1 MSDDF
6 EFSESSA
13 ATFDIKAFLY
23 KTLSY
28 WKLFVLCIGVGLFI
42 VYQQNIRT
50 QQSYKLAT
58 QISVEDDKNPLFTS
72 NTSLTFNWGGVS
84 GKVKT
89 IITTLQSR
97 SHHEKVVDNLQFYIT
112 YLKQARF
119 RKDDIYKAAPFAISL
134 LPNTSQLL
142 NKPVRVTIIDD
153 KTFELGLDF
162 ENTVVSTQNFT
173 TKEKGTADV
182 PLGAFSQRFAFGDP
196 IVLPFLNGTIHFKKD
211 RKIIPGESY
220 FIEFQNYDAVV
231 AKYKNKLWINNPM
244 NSSILNLEMID
255 VNTQKIEDYLNETVR
270 VLSEDQLNRKNQF
283 VTNTINFIDEQL
295 ERVKT
300 QLTLNADSLNN
311 YRQNNK
317 IFNLD
322 EESLQIND
330 KLSKFEIEKDN
341 TNRQLAY
348 YSNLKTYLETS
359 ERFTE
364 LPAPSIAGVS
374 DGNILANISKLNALS
389 VQKSKYE
396 STVRSDAAIF
406 GDINRQ
412 MEGLKA
418 VLLENISSATN
429 GLRREMEFI
438 NSKIAET
445 NSKIRKL
452 PKDQQHMLNIE
463 RQYALS
469 EQTYNVFL
477 AKRGEADIIKS
488 ASVSDILVID
498 PAKDTG
504 AQPID
509 LKLSSRYVFAV
520 VGGFL
525 PPLLLAFLVT
535 FFDTRLHGPQN
546 LEQVSRI
553 PLLGVIG
560 KSTMDNNL
568 VVHNSPKSAIA
579 ESFRAIRS
587 SLQYMYKRKGKE
599 GTKIIMVTSSVSGEG
614 KTFCSINLATVFA
627 LSGKKTV
634 LVGLDLRKPKIFGDF
649 NLNNDIGVTNYLIGH
664 KTLEEVT
671 FTSEVENLDVITSGP
686 IPPNPSELLI
696 GEPMDTLIEELKKQY
711 DYIILDTPPVALVAD
726 ALELLEYAD
735 ASMYVVRQ
743 DYTKKGML
751 NLINDKYKKKELS
764 NISFLYNDYD
774 QKGKYGYGFGYGYGS
789 YGYGA
794 YGNGYHENHKP
805 KFSFVDRLGRWFKL

>member
-1 MSDDF
+1 MNDEF
-6 EFSESSA
+6 EFSESSPS
-13 ATFDIKAFLY
+13 TFDIKAFLY

-28 WKLFVLCIGVGLFI
+28 WKLFILCIGIGLFI

-50 QQSYKLAT
+50 QQSYKLGT
-58 QISVEDDKNPLFTS
+58 QISIEDDNNPLFS
-72 NTSLTFNWGGVS
+72 ANTSLTFNWGGVS

-119 RKDDIYKAAPFAISL
+119 RKDDIYKAAPFTFTL
-134 LPNTSQLL
+134 LPNTSQVL
-142 NKPVRVTIIDD
+142 NVPVRISIVNDT
-153 KTFELGLDF
+153 TFEIGLDF
-162 ENTVVSTQNFT
+162 ENTIVNTQNFT
-173 TKEKGTADV
+173 NKEKSTTDV
-182 PLGAFSQRFAFGDP
+182 SIGPFKQRFKFGDP
-196 IVLPFLNGTIHFKKD
+196 IILPFLNGTIHFKKD
-211 RKIIPGESY
+211 RKIVSGDEY
-220 FIEFQNYDAVV
+220 FITFQNYDAVV
-231 AKYKNKLWINNPM
+231 GKYKDKLWVDNPA
-244 NSSILNLEMID
+244 NSSILNLEMTD
-255 VNTQKIEDYLNETVR
+255 VNTGKIEDYLNETVR

-283 VTNTINFIDEQL
+283 VTNTITFIDEQL
-295 ERVKT
+295 ERVKS

-322 EESLQIND
+322 EESLQINE
-330 KLSKFEIEKDN
+330 KLAKFEIEKDN

-359 ERFTE
+359 NSFTDV
-364 LPAPSIAGVS
+364 PAPSIAGVN
-374 DGNILANISKLNALS
+374 DANILGNVSKLNALS

-396 STVRSDAAIF
+396 TTVRSDAAIF
-406 GDINRQ
+406 GDIDRQ
-412 MEGLKA
+412 TEGLKA
-418 VLLENISSATN
+418 VLLENISSASN

-438 NSKIAET
+438 NSKIASID
-445 NSKIRKL
+445 SKIRKL
-452 PKDQQHMLNIE
+452 PKDQQNMLNIE

-477 AKRGEADIIKS
+477 AKRGEAEIIKS
-488 ASVSDILVID
+488 ASVSDVLVID

-509 LKLSSRYVFAV
+509 LKLSSRYIFAII
-520 VGGFL
+520 GGFL
-525 PPLLLAFLVT
+525 PPLLLAFLVA
-535 FFDTRLHGPQN
+535 FFDTKLHSPHN
-546 LEQVSRI
+546 LEQISRI

-560 KSTMDNNL
+560 KNESDNNL
-568 VVHNSPKSAIA
+568 VVHNKPKSTIA
-579 ESFRAIRS
+579 ESFRSIRS
-587 SLQYMYKRKGKE
+587 SLQFMYRTKGKE
-599 GTKIIMVTSSVSGEG
+599 GSKTIVVTSSVSGEG

-649 NLNNDIGVTNYLIGH
+649 KLNNDLGVVNYLIGQN
-664 KTLEEVT
+664 TLDEVINL
-671 FTSEVENLDVITSGP
+671 SIIDNLDIITSGP

-696 GEPMDTLIEELKKQY
+696 GEPMDTLINELKTRY

-726 ALELLEYAD
+726 ALELFEYAD

-743 DYTKKGML
+743 DYTKKAML
-751 NLINDKYKKKELS
+751 NFINDKYKKKELS
-764 NISFLYNDYD
+764 NISFLYNHYD
-774 QKGKYGYGFGYGYGS
+774 QKGKYGYGHGYGYAT
-789 YGYGA
+789 YGNGP
-794 YGNGYHENHKP
+794 YGNGYHDNYKP
-805 KFSFVDRLGRWFKL
+805 KPSLKERVKGLFKI

>member
-1 MSDDF
+1 MNDEF
-6 EFSESSA
+6 EFTESSPS
-13 ATFDIKAFLY
+13 TFDIKAFLY

-28 WKLFVLCIGVGLFI
+28 WKLFILCIGIGLFI

-50 QQSYKLAT
+50 QQSYKLGT

-97 SHHEKVVDNLQFYIT
+97 SHHEKVVDNLEFYIT

-119 RKDDIYKAAPFAISL
+119 RKDDIYKAAPFTFNL
-134 LPNTSQLL
+134 LPNTAQVLDV
-142 NKPVRVTIIDD
+142 PVRILIIDD
-153 KTFELGLDF
+153 TTFEIGLDF
-162 ENTVVSTQNFT
+162 ENSVINTQNYSNKKMST
-173 TKEKGTADV
+173 VDV
-182 PLGAFSQRFAFGDP
+182 SVGAFKQRFKFGDP
-196 IVLPFLNGTIHFKKD
+196 IVLPFLNGTVDFKKD
-211 RKIIPGESY
+211 RKAVAGNVY
-220 FIEFQNYDAVV
+220 FVQFKNYDAVV
-231 AKYKNKLWINNPM
+231 AKYKKKLWVNNPD
-244 NSSILNLEMID
+244 NSSILNLEMTD
-255 VNTQKIEDYLNETVR
+255 VNTGKIEDYLNETVR

-283 VTNTINFIDEQL
+283 VTNTIAFIDEQL
-295 ERVKT
+295 DRVKA
-300 QLTLNADSLNN
+300 QLALDADSLNS

-322 EESLQIND
+322 EESLQINE
-330 KLSKFEIEKDN
+330 KLSKLEIDKDN

-359 ERFTE
+359 NSFTDV
-364 LPAPSIAGVS
+364 PAPSIAGV
-374 DGNILANISKLNALS
+374 DDANILGNVSKLNALS

-429 GLRREMEFI
+429 GLRRELEFI
-438 NSKIAET
+438 NSKIGAT

-452 PKDQQHMLNIE
+452 PQDQQNMLNIE

-504 AQPID
+504 AKPID
-509 LKLSSRYVFAV
+509 LKLSSRYVFAII
-520 VGGFL
+520 GGFL
-525 PPLLLAFLVT
+525 PPLLLAFLIT
-535 FFDTRLHGPQN
+535 FFDTKLHSPQN
-546 LEQVSRI
+546 LEQISRI

-560 KSTMDNNL
+560 KHQMDNNL
-568 VVHNSPKSAIA
+568 AVHLKPKSTIA

-587 SLQYMYKRKGKE
+587 SLQYMYKDKGKE
-599 GTKIIMVTSSVSGEG
+599 GAKTLLVTSSVSGEG

-649 NLNNDIGVTNYLIGH
+649 NLNNDLGVVNYLIGQN
-664 KTLEEVT
+664 TIEDITVV
-671 FTSEVENLDVITSGP
+671 SEIENLDVITSGP

-696 GEPMDTLIEELKKQY
+696 GGAMDTLISDLKKRY

-726 ALELLEYAD
+726 ALELLEYVD

-751 NLINDKYKKKELS
+751 NFINDKYRKKELS
-764 NISFLYNDYD
+764 NISFLYNHYD
-774 QKGKYGYGFGYGYGS
+774 QKGKYGYGYGYGYGT

-794 YGNGYHENHKP
+794 YGNGYHENHRVKSSV
-805 KFSFVDRLGRWFKL
+805 FGRVKDVFKK

>member
-1 MSDDF
+1 MNDEF
-6 EFSESSA
+6 EFTESSH

-28 WKLFVLCIGVGLFI
+28 WKLFILCIGVGLFI

-50 QQSYKLAT
+50 QQSYKLGT
-58 QISVEDDKNPLFTS
+58 QISIEDDKNPLFTS

-119 RKDDIYKAAPFAISL
+119 RKDDIYKAAPFTFTL
-134 LPNTSQLL
+134 LPNTPQVLDL
-142 NKPVRVTIIDD
+142 PVRILVVDD
-153 KTFELGLDF
+153 TTFEIGVDF
-162 ENTVVSTQNFT
+162 EKALVSTQNFT
-173 TKEKGTADV
+173 SKEKSTADV
-182 PLGAFSQRFAFGDP
+182 SVGAFKQRFKFGDP
-196 IVLPFLNGTIHFKKD
+196 IVLPFLNGTVHFKKD
-211 RKIIPGESY
+211 RKTIAGDEY
-220 FIEFQNYDAVV
+220 FIKFQNYDAVV
-231 AKYKNKLWINNPM
+231 ARYKNKLWVNNPD
-244 NSSILNLEMID
+244 NSSILNLEMTD
-255 VNTQKIEDYLNETVR
+255 VNTGKIEDYLNETVR

-283 VTNTINFIDEQL
+283 VTNTIKFIDEQL
-295 ERVKT
+295 DRVKS

-322 EESLQIND
+322 EESLQINE
-330 KLSKFEIEKDN
+330 KLAKFEIDKDN

-348 YSNLKTYLETS
+348 YTNLKTYLETS
-359 ERFTE
+359 DSFTDV
-364 LPAPSIAGVS
+364 PAPSIAGVD

-412 MEGLKA
+412 MEGIKA

-429 GLRREMEFI
+429 GLRREMAFI
-438 NSKIAET
+438 NSKIAST

-452 PKDQQHMLNIE
+452 PKDQQNMLNIE

-509 LKLSSRYVFAV
+509 LKLSSRYIFAII
-520 VGGFL
+520 GGFL
-525 PPLLLAFLVT
+525 PPLLLAFLIT
-535 FFDTRLHGPQN
+535 FFDTKLHSPQN
-546 LEQVSRI
+546 LEQISRI
-553 PLLGVIG
+553 PLLGVVG
-560 KSTMDNNL
+560 KNQVDSNLAVHLKPKST
-568 VVHNSPKSAIA
+568 IA

-587 SLQYMYKRKGKE
+587 SLQYMYKDKGKE
-599 GTKIIMVTSSVSGEG
+599 GTKTIMVTSSVSGEG

-634 LVGLDLRKPKIFGDF
+634 LVGLDLRKPKIFDDF
-649 NLNNDIGVTNYLIGH
+649 KLNNDIGVVNYLIGQ

-671 FTSEVENLDVITSGP
+671 FTSEIDNLDVITSGP

-696 GEPMDTLIEELKKQY
+696 GEAMDALIHELKKRY
-711 DYIILDTPPVALVAD
+711 DYIVLDTPPVALVAD

-764 NISFLYNDYD
+764 NISFLYNHYD
-774 QKGKYGYGFGYGYGS
+774 QKGKYGYGYGYGYGT

-794 YGNGYHENHKP
+794 YGNGYHENHK
-805 KFSFVDRLGRWFKL
+805 KSTSLLGRVKAFFN